1 MPMKNRN
8 FVFLLLV
15 FFVVVLLDFMALHA
29 FAVKFTHDFETGN
42 LTGWTIIDGDAWD
55 FQPTFGDNPTARNRG
70 MASQHQGDW
79 WIGGYEKYQG
89 PDIGKKK
96 GQVAG
101 GIQGDGPMGIL
112 ESIQFKIT
120 GEKISFMI
128 AGGNHPWVEG
138 GTGSTCV
145 NLEIDGKMVRT
156 ATGTDTETLRKDSWV
171 VSDLKGKMAVIRLYD
186 KNASGWG
193 HLNFDDIN
201 QIDSNGNEISWESLS
216 VDRNGK
222 LPISWGVIKNTY

>member
-1 MPMKNRN
+1 MKKCD
-8 FVFLLLV
+8 FVSLLLV
-15 FFVVVLLDFMALHA
+15 FIVLGLPNFMASNA
-29 FAVKFTHDFETGN
+29 FAIKFTHDFETGD
-42 LTGWTIIDGDAWD
+42 LTGWTIIEGDVWN

-70 MASQHQGDW
+70 MPSQHQGDW

-89 PDIGKKK
+89 PDNKK

-101 GIQGDGPMGIL
+101 GIQGDTPTGIL

-138 GTGSTCV
+138 GTGYTCA
-145 NLEIDGKMVRT
+145 NLEIGGKMVRT
-156 ATGTDTETLRKDSWV
+156 ATGADTETFREDSWA

-186 KNASGWG
+186 NNAGGWG
-193 HLNFDDIN
+193 HLDFDDIN
-201 QIDSNGNEISWESLS
+201 QIDSSGNEISWESLS
-216 VDRNGK
+216 VDQIGK
-222 LPISWGVIKNTY
+222 LPTTWGEIKNSY